1 MEEWMPMTAKN
12 VIIVEDDPQLGL
24 LTREIISS
32 IGIQT
37 RLVDDGALAIQAIA
51 ETQPD
56 LVILDMHL
64 PNVSGAEILSRLRAD
79 PALKD
84 TKVLISTADTAM
96 IEANEGLA
104 NGCIVK
110 PFDMKQL
117 IDAVRSQIAS
127 SVS

>member
-1 MEEWMPMTAKN
+1 MTAKN

-37 RLVDDGALAIQAIA
+37 RLVDDGALALQAIA

-96 IEANEGLA
+96 IEANETLA